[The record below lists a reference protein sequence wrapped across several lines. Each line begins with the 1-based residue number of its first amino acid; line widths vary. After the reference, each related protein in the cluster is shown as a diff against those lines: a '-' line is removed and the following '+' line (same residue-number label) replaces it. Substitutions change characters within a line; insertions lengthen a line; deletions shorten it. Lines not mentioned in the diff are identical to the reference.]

1 MQLQK
6 CFSILF
12 ILLLNFD
19 LIYQKSGITLSH
31 VGSGGW
37 RQWEQVGGWLMKPG
51 CGSDGLVTWGQGEV
65 EMVLSCGQMV
75 KFSVPLSSSSAS
87 SA

>member
-1 MQLQK
+1 
-6 CFSILF
+6 
-12 ILLLNFD
+12 
-19 LIYQKSGITLSH
+19 
-31 VGSGGW
+31 
-37 RQWEQVGGWLMKPG
+37 MKPG